1 MVRKGRAAER
11 GAGLVSAWNQQLPE
25 SGGTVQ
31 YHIYDAFFGQRFGSI
46 ILRRKRTTFA
56 NV

>member
-11 GAGLVSAWNQQLPE
+11 GAGPVSAWNQQLPE

-31 YHIYDAFFGQRFGSI
+31 YHIYDAFFGQRFRSI
-46 ILRRKRTTFA
+46 ILRMKQTTFA